1 MSAKLNKYR
10 LRNIINDMRL
20 EMSRILYR
28 TLEGYAFKINATTD
42 HIADRILDRTT
53 HHTKAINTVN
63 EILISMCEFHACNIL
78 HYAQKSFNEGK
89 MQNVVVY
96 RKVNHKIFAIPIT
109 IQMFEDEFKDRLINI
124 TIRTMHPEYD
134 APVLAKNQTI
144 HVNYMRPKIEFEYD
158 GFRRVMSRLDK
169 LVVSDDCPE
178 ALKVLR

>member
-1 MSAKLNKYR
+1 
-10 LRNIINDMRL
+10 
-20 EMSRILYR
+20 
-28 TLEGYAFKINATTD
+28 
-42 HIADRILDRTT
+42 
-53 HHTKAINTVN
+53 
-63 EILISMCEFHACNIL
+63 
-78 HYAQKSFNEGK
+78 

-96 RKVNHKIFAIPIT
+96 RKVNHKIFAVPIT

-158 GFRRVMSRLDK
+158 GSRRVMSRLDK
-169 LVVSDDCPE
+169 LVVSDDCPD